1 MVQSSIKDPL
11 ITVCVP
17 TYNHEPYIAETLE
30 SILSQKINNIQIIVA
45 DDGSRDRTPSIVR
58 AYKEN
63 YPDVFDLIIHSK
75 NKGVQKNVQ
84 SIYPLIKGKYV
95 CWFSGD
101 DSFLPGKL
109 KKQLDFME
117 ANPSYV
123 MCYHDVWVQN
133 RNSGLKYR
141 FNNFLMGKPP
151 HSGNITKNLI
161 RERCF
166 IAMTSTMIRREASK
180 KVSHRFNLGISNDWL
195 YAIELSM
202 CGLVKFINEP
212 LGIYY
217 RHDRNTTK
225 TSISYK
231 NEEII
236 YTFLTKR
243 HGRLYKNSIQKG
255 RATLYINY
263 FFKYISLK
271 RYKDASHLLNKIAT
285 IHKKS
290 LGLIFFS
297 LSQIPIF
304 FIKHFFL
311 WFKTKSIHR

>member
-1 MVQSSIKDPL
+1 MVKSSIKAPL

-17 TYNHEPYIAETLE
+17 TYNHELYIAESLE
-30 SILSQKINNIQIIVA
+30 SILSQNINDIQIIVA
-45 DDGSRDRTPSIVR
+45 DDGSRDRTPSIVL
-58 AYKEN
+58 AYKEK
-63 YPDVFDLIIHSK
+63 YPDIFDLIMHPK
-75 NKGVQKNVQ
+75 NKGIQKNVR
-84 SIYPLIKGKYV
+84 SIYHLIKGKYV

-133 RNSGLKYR
+133 RKNGLKYR
-141 FNNFLMGKPP
+141 FNNFLIGRAS

-161 RERCF
+161 RDRCF
-166 IAMTSTMIRREASK
+166 IAMPSTMIRREASK
-180 KVSHRFNLGISNDWL
+180 KISHRFDLGTSNDWL

-202 CGLVKFINEP
+202 CGPVKFINEP

-217 RHDRNTTK
+217 RHDRNISK

-236 YTFLTKR
+236 YTFLDKEY
-243 HGRLYKNSIQKG
+243 GPLYKDSIQKG

-271 RYKDASHLLNKIAT
+271 RYEDASHLLNKIAMT
-285 IHKKS
+285 HRKS

-304 FIKHFFL
+304 FVKHFFL